1 MNALAG
7 AASDLPLA
15 GAGGPLRST
24 AAGTVTGADA
34 ADPALDLPLAG
45 GGTTFIEASA
55 GTGKTR
61 ALTTLVARLVL
72 EEGWPVARI
81 LVVTFTRAATAELR
95 DRIRQ
100 VLGTLLAAA
109 RVRMAEPR
117 SSTDGEAVGP
127 EIDSQARG
135 LLAAWERREGE
146 VDFARA
152 ARRLQAAMHDIDRA
166 NVLTIHGFC
175 QRVLTDLAFESGFPF
190 GCEAGDDGGETVA
203 GEVRDFWRRRFYPA
217 SMLVVRHAFE
227 SGFLPDELA
236 GWVSKRRAKVGAE
249 LAGVAPP
256 AAPME
261 TCEAAWRAVFD
272 AVRPEWERRRS
283 GFRTEILEGPWL
295 NRQRYR
301 KARSERDLA
310 AFEALFAASEPR
322 LPDADVVGRYGR
334 RQLSQA
340 CRKGCTVP
348 ANPLFDAFDRL
359 AEASREFRAA
369 CDGWLRWT
377 RREALVDVRRSVRRR
392 IRADRRLA
400 YDDLLIELD
409 DALGSAGGQR
419 LAERIRHEFP
429 CALIDEYQDTDPV
442 QARIFTRIYGGARTG
457 STGPGGARRG
467 ESVGAAGPD
476 TDREAAVAGT
486 PGSEGARR
494 GESGGA
500 AGPDTDRGAAVA
512 GTPGSEGARRGESGG
527 AAGPDTDRE
536 AAVAGTP
543 GSAQPGRDASSRAE
557 TPEPGRPV
565 EDEGSGTS
573 IRSERTLSSRSHPPP
588 HEGSGTSTRGER
600 ARSGPFI
607 VVGDPKQSIYRFRG
621 ADVFAYLAARR
632 TARERPRLG
641 RNWRSVPALVEAVNA
656 VFAGATPFVVPAIE
670 YRPVAPAMGG
680 DSPLRVQCG
689 ESAGPLEFWLLP
701 DTRESRFLTKKEATP
716 VVAGATAN
724 EIARF
729 LTLGARGAATIEGRA
744 LTGADIAVL
753 VRTREQGR
761 LIAGALRECGVRS
774 IEIDDGSVF
783 HTREAEQ
790 LERLLWCVAEPGR
803 ESRVRGALAGDLF
816 GLDAR
821 ALLAL
826 GDDERTWSAWTD
838 RLADWRAH
846 RESRGI
852 GALLL
857 RLLEGEGGARQLL
870 RHRDGARRLTN
881 YRHLAELLLA
891 AETRERLS
899 PIELAAW
906 LNHRRTDAAARDD
919 ELKLRIESDEQLVRI
934 LTVHG
939 SKGLEFPVVFCPFA
953 WDGRSPERRGKSP
966 ERRGKVVDAVYH
978 RDARDGYREVVDL
991 DPGEAG
997 QDAEW
1002 LEEFSESVRLLYVA
1016 LTRAKYRCV
1025 VAWGQVH
1032 GAEHA
1037 PLAWLLHRPAD
1048 ATAVAAADQ
1057 EVAGVHP
1064 GGPADAS
1071 AVVAAD
1077 QEAPDIHPGGTA
1089 DTNAVAA
1096 ADQEVAGVHPG
1107 GPADAHA
1114 VAAADQ
1120 GAPDVP
1126 PGGPADAHAVAAA
1139 DREVPDVP
1147 PGGPADAHAVVAAD
1161 QGTPDVHPGGPAD
1174 ANTVV
1179 AADQGTPDVHPGGPA
1194 DANTVVAADQ
1204 EAPDA
1209 DPGPA
1214 QGDAAVAG
1222 DENGVG
1228 AAGVDTVVPS
1238 LRAVADRFAGLDAP
1252 AWLAEIDAFARRH
1265 PNAVSTVEL
1274 DPEPPSAH
1282 LPAHHEEP
1290 PAALAAREPR
1300 RPLRRIRSLTS
1311 FTALSAEVR
1320 PEGGTF
1326 GGSPADRGEAEVDRP
1341 DHDQHEEPADAA
1353 GGDPVVASAMAGER
1367 TAFTFPRGPVAGSC
1381 LHRIFEG
1388 LDTAPATEADELDL
1402 DRICR
1407 DALDDFGIDDAWRP
1421 VARAMVERTRSVLLR
1436 EPGPEGA
1443 DAGRGAGGHADSG
1456 RGTDSG
1462 AAPGSGEETAKDKGA
1477 GSDIT
1482 AGSGGVASGSRPIGG
1497 VAKRPSPGAGFGS
1510 DETVAKADPD
1520 GTDAG
1525 SGLDGMGA
1533 GPGSDGTVAKVGPD
1547 GTVAGAGPSGTGNAV
1562 TAVGTDDAAATEGFR
1577 LGDSHRRL
1585 VELEF
1590 HFPVEGFDRDRLAA
1604 RMVEHGYPDP
1614 FARSGRIGTRE
1625 SPPLIHGFLRGYIDL
1640 VTEHAGRWYILDYK
1654 SNWLGPG
1661 PGDYGPEALAAAMRA
1676 GGYTLQS
1683 LIYLVALHRYLSV
1696 RLPGYEYERHVG
1708 GAFYLFVRGIDPAAG
1723 MDRGVHFDRPTAECL
1738 LALDDCFR
1746 GGGA

>member
-7 AASDLPLA
+7 AASDLPPA
-15 GAGGPLRST
+15 GAGGSLRST
-24 AAGTVTGADA
+24 AADTVTGADA

-72 EEGWPVARI
+72 EEGWPVDRI

-127 EIDSQARG
+127 EIDPQAARD

-146 VDFARA
+146 VDFTRA
-152 ARRLQAAMHDIDRA
+152 VGRLRAAMHDIDRA

-175 QRVLTDLAFESGFPF
+175 QRVLADLAFESGFPF
-190 GCEAGDDGGETVA
+190 GCEVGGDGDETVA

-272 AVRPEWERRRS
+272 AVRPEWERHRS

-392 IRADRRLA
+392 VRADRRLA

-409 DALGSAGGQR
+409 EALGSAGGQR

-467 ESVGAAGPD
+467 EFVGAAGPDTERGAAVAGTPGSAQPGRDASSEGARRGESGGAAGPD

-500 AGPDTDRGAAVA
+500 AGSDTDRGAAVA
-512 GTPGSEGARRGESGG
+512 GTPGSAR
-527 AAGPDTDRE
+527 T
-536 AAVAGTP
+536 
-543 GSAQPGRDASSRAE
+543 GRDASSRAE
-557 TPEPGRPV
+557 APEPGRPV

-701 DTRESRFLTKKEATP
+701 GTRESRFLTKKEATP

-838 RLADWRAH
+838 RLAEWRAH

-891 AETRERLS
+891 AESRERLS

-906 LNHRRTDAAARDD
+906 LNHRRTDTAARDD

-953 WDGRSPERRGKSP
+953 WDARGPERRGKSP
-966 ERRGKVVDAVYH
+966 ERRGKAVDAVYH
-978 RDARDGYREVVDL
+978 RGATDGYREVVDL
-991 DPGEAG
+991 DPDEAG

-1002 LEEFSESVRLLYVA
+1002 REEFSESVRLLYVA

-1037 PLAWLLHRPAD
+1037 PLAWLLHRPTD
-1048 ATAVAAADQ
+1048 A
-1057 EVAGVHP
+1057 
-1064 GGPADAS
+1064 
-1071 AVVAAD
+1071 
-1077 QEAPDIHPGGTA
+1077 
-1089 DTNAVAA
+1089 NAVAA
-1096 ADQEVAGVHPG
+1096 ADQEAPAVHPG
-1107 GPADAHA
+1107 EPVDANAVAAADQEAPAVHLGGPAGANT

-1120 GAPDVP
+1120 GAP
-1126 PGGPADAHAVAAA
+1126 A
-1139 DREVPDVP
+1139 
-1147 PGGPADAHAVVAAD
+1147 
-1161 QGTPDVHPGGPAD
+1161 VHPGGPAD
-1174 ANTVV
+1174 AN
-1179 AADQGTPDVHPGGPA
+1179 
-1194 DANTVVAADQ
+1194 
-1204 EAPDA
+1204 
-1209 DPGPA
+1209 
-1214 QGDAAVAG
+1214 AAVAG

-1228 AAGVDTVVPS
+1228 AAGVDAVVPS

-1252 AWLAEIDAFARRH
+1252 MWLAEIDAFARRH

-1282 LPAHHEEP
+1282 LPAHCEEP
-1290 PAALAAREPR
+1290 PAALAARQPR

-1326 GGSPADRGEAEVDRP
+1326 GGSPADRGEAEVDQP

-1353 GGDPVVASAMAGER
+1353 ASDPVVVPAVAGER

-1388 LDTAPATEADELDL
+1388 LDTAPATEADRLDL

-1407 DALDDFGIDDAWRP
+1407 DALDDFGIDDVWRP
-1421 VARAMVERTRSVLLR
+1421 VARAMVERTRSVPLR

-1443 DAGRGAGGHADSG
+1443 DADRGAGGHADPDQ
-1456 RGTDSG
+1456 GTDAGS
-1462 AAPGSGEETAKDKGA
+1462 APGSGEETA
-1477 GSDIT
+1477 T
-1482 AGSGGVASGSRPIGG
+1482 
-1497 VAKRPSPGAGFGS
+1497 
-1510 DETVAKADPD
+1510 
-1520 GTDAG
+1520 
-1525 SGLDGMGA
+1525 M
-1533 GPGSDGTVAKVGPD
+1533 
-1547 GTVAGAGPSGTGNAV
+1547 
-1562 TAVGTDDAAATEGFR
+1562 EGFR

-1625 SPPLIHGFLRGYIDL
+1625 SLPPIHGFLRGYIDL
-1640 VTEHAGRWYILDYK
+1640 VTEHTGRWYILDYK

-1661 PGDYGPEALAAAMRA
+1661 PGDYGPEALATAMRA

>member
-1 MNALAG
+1 M
-7 AASDLPLA
+7 D
-15 GAGGPLRST
+15 
-24 AAGTVTGADA
+24 TVTGAGA

-72 EEGWPVARI
+72 EEGWPVDRI

-109 RVRMAEPR
+109 KACTTEPR
-117 SSTDGEAVGP
+117 RSAEGEAAGP
-127 EIDSQARG
+127 EIDPQARE
-135 LLAAWERREGE
+135 LLAAWECREGKA
-146 VDFARA
+146 DFARA
-152 ARRLQAAMHDIDRA
+152 VRRLQAAMHDIDRA
-166 NVLTIHGFC
+166 NVFTIHGFC
-175 QRVLTDLAFESGFPF
+175 QRVLADLAFESGFPF
-190 GCEAGDDGGETVA
+190 GCEVGGDDGEMVA
-203 GEVRDFWRRRFYPA
+203 GEVRDFWRRRLYPA
-217 SMLVVRHAFE
+217 SMLVMRHAFE

-249 LAGVAPP
+249 LVGAAAP

-261 TCEAAWRAVFD
+261 ACEAAWRAAFD
-272 AVRPEWERRRS
+272 AVRSEWERHRS
-283 GFRTEILEGPWL
+283 GFRAEILEGPWL

-310 AFEALFAASEPR
+310 AFEALFADSEPR
-322 LPDADVVGRYGR
+322 LPDADMVGRYGR
-334 RQLSQA
+334 LQLSQA

-369 CDGWLRWT
+369 CDEWLRWT
-377 RREALVDVRRSVRRR
+377 RREALADVRQSVRRR

-409 DALGSAGGQR
+409 DALGSAGGKR

-442 QARIFTRIYGGARTG
+442 QARIFTLIYGGARIG

-467 ESVGAAGPD
+467 ESGDAAGSD
-476 TDREAAVAGT
+476 TDREAAVAEPPGT
-486 PGSEGARR
+486 
-494 GESGGA
+494 
-500 AGPDTDRGAAVA
+500 
-512 GTPGSEGARRGESGG
+512 
-527 AAGPDTDRE
+527 
-536 AAVAGTP
+536 
-543 GSAQPGRDASSRAE
+543 AQPGRDASSRAE
-557 TPEPGRPV
+557 APEPDRPI

-573 IRSERTLSSRSHPPP
+573 IRSERTSSSRPHPPP
-588 HEGSGTSTRGER
+588 HEDSGTSIRSARTRP
-600 ARSGPFI
+600 GPFI

-632 TARERPRLG
+632 TAREQLHLG

-656 VFAGATPFVVPAIE
+656 VFAGTTPFVVREIE

-701 DTRESRFLTKKEATP
+701 RTRESKPLAKKEANP

-729 LTLGARGAATIEGRA
+729 LVLGARGAATIEGQP
-744 LTGADIAVL
+744 LTGDDIAVL

-761 LIAGALRECGVRS
+761 LIAGALRERGVRS

-826 GDDERTWSAWTD
+826 GDDERTWSAWAD

-852 GALLL
+852 GAFLL
-857 RLLEGEGGARQLL
+857 RLLEGEGGAQQLL

-953 WDGRSPERRGKSP
+953 WDGRSPERRGKA
-966 ERRGKVVDAVYH
+966 VDAVYH
-978 RDARDGYREVVDL
+978 RGATDGYREVVDL

-1048 ATAVAAADQ
+1048 ANAIVAADQ
-1057 EVAGVHP
+1057 EAPDIHP
-1064 GGPADAS
+1064 GGSADAN

-1077 QEAPDIHPGGTA
+1077 QEAPDIHPGG
-1089 DTNAVAA
+1089 
-1096 ADQEVAGVHPG
+1096 
-1107 GPADAHA
+1107 
-1114 VAAADQ
+1114 
-1120 GAPDVP
+1120 
-1126 PGGPADAHAVAAA
+1126 
-1139 DREVPDVP
+1139 
-1147 PGGPADAHAVVAAD
+1147 
-1161 QGTPDVHPGGPAD
+1161 PAD
-1174 ANTVV
+1174 AN
-1179 AADQGTPDVHPGGPA
+1179 A
-1194 DANTVVAADQ
+1194 VVAADQ
-1204 EAPDA
+1204 EAPDV
-1209 DPGPA
+1209 DSGPA

-1228 AAGVDTVVPS
+1228 AAGVDTVVSS
-1238 LRAVADRFAGLDAP
+1238 LRAVADRFAGLDAST
-1252 AWLAEIDAFARRH
+1252 WLEEVHAFARRH
-1265 PNAVSTVEL
+1265 PDAVSTVEL

-1282 LPAHHEEP
+1282 APAHCEEP
-1290 PAALAAREPR
+1290 PAALTAREPR

-1311 FTALSAEVR
+1311 FTALSAEVL

-1326 GGSPADRGEAEVDRP
+1326 GGSPADRGDAEVDRP
-1341 DHDQHEEPADAA
+1341 DHDQHEEPADAV
-1353 GGDPVVASAMAGER
+1353 GGDPALAPAMAGER

-1381 LHRIFEG
+1381 LHRIFES
-1388 LDTAPATEADELDL
+1388 LDAAPATEADGLDL
-1402 DRICR
+1402 DEICR
-1407 DALDDFGIDDAWRP
+1407 DALDDFGIDDIWRP
-1421 VARAMVERTRSVLLR
+1421 VARTMVERTRSVLLR
-1436 EPGPEGA
+1436 EPGPERTN
-1443 DAGRGAGGHADSG
+1443 AGRGAGGRADSD
-1456 RGTDSG
+1456 RRTDSG
-1462 AAPGSGEETAKDKGA
+1462 DAPGSGEGTAEDKGS

-1482 AGSGGVASGSRPIGG
+1482 AGAGSESIGSRSIGG
-1497 VAKRPSPGAGFGS
+1497 VAKRSSPGAGTGS
-1510 DETVAKADPD
+1510 D
-1520 GTDAG
+1520 GTGAG
-1525 SGLDGMGA
+1525 TGSDGMGA
-1533 GPGSDGTVAKVGPD
+1533 GTGPD
-1547 GTVAGAGPSGTGNAV
+1547 GTGSAV
-1562 TAVGTDDAAATEGFR
+1562 TAVGTDDAAAMEGFR
-1577 LGDSHRRL
+1577 LGDPHQRL

-1590 HFPVEGFDRDRLAA
+1590 HFPVEGLDRDRLAA

-1614 FARSGRIGTRE
+1614 FARSGRAGTRE
-1625 SPPLIHGFLRGYIDL
+1625 SPPPIHGFLRGYIDL
-1640 VTEHAGRWYILDYK
+1640 VAEHAGRWYILDYK
-1654 SNWLGPG
+1654 SNWLGSR

-1696 RLPGYEYERHVG
+1696 RLPGYEYQRHVG

-1746 GGGA
+1746 GGGP

>member
-7 AASDLPLA
+7 AASGLTPA

-24 AAGTVTGADA
+24 AADTVTGADA

-72 EEGWPVARI
+72 EEGWPVDRI

-127 EIDSQARG
+127 EIDPQARE

-152 ARRLQAAMHDIDRA
+152 VRRLQAAMHDIDRA

-190 GCEAGDDGGETVA
+190 GCEVGGDGGETVA
-203 GEVRDFWRRRFYPA
+203 GEVRDFWRRRLYPA
-217 SMLVVRHAFE
+217 SMLLMRHAFE
-227 SGFLPDELA
+227 SGFLPGELA
-236 GWVSKRRAKVGAE
+236 GWVAKRRAKVGAE
-249 LAGVAPP
+249 LVGAAPP

-272 AVRPEWERRRS
+272 AVRSEWERHRS

-301 KARSERDLA
+301 KARSEQDLA
-310 AFEALFAASEPR
+310 AFEALFAASEPQ

-334 RQLSQA
+334 QQLSQA
-340 CRKGCTVP
+340 CRKGCTAP
-348 ANPLFDAFDRL
+348 ANPLFEAFDRL

-467 ESVGAAGPD
+467 ES
-476 TDREAAVAGT
+476 
-486 PGSEGARR
+486 
-494 GESGGA
+494 GGA
-500 AGPDTDRGAAVA
+500 AGSDTDRGAAVA
-512 GTPGSEGARRGESGG
+512 GTPGSAR
-527 AAGPDTDRE
+527 T
-536 AAVAGTP
+536 
-543 GSAQPGRDASSRAE
+543 GRDASSRAE
-557 TPEPGRPV
+557 APEPGRPA
-565 EDEGSGTS
+565 ED
-573 IRSERTLSSRSHPPP
+573 
-588 HEGSGTSTRGER
+588 EGSGTSTRGER

-621 ADVFAYLAARR
+621 ADVFACLAARR

-656 VFAGATPFVVPAIE
+656 VFAGTTTFVVPEIE

-680 DSPLRVQCG
+680 DSPLRVRCG
-689 ESAGPLEFWLLP
+689 ESAGPLEFRLLP
-701 DTRESRFLTKKEATP
+701 GTRESRFLTKKEATP

-729 LTLGARGAATIEGRA
+729 LTLGARGAATIKGRP

-761 LIAGALRECGVRS
+761 LIAGALRERGVRS

-826 GDDERTWSAWTD
+826 GDDERTWSAWAD

-870 RHRDGARRLTN
+870 RHHDGARRLTN

-906 LNHRRTDAAARDD
+906 LNHRRTDTAARDD

-953 WDGRSPERRGKSP
+953 WDARGPERRGKA
-966 ERRGKVVDAVYH
+966 VDAVYH
-978 RDARDGYREVVDL
+978 RGATDGYREVVDL
-991 DPGEAG
+991 DPDEAG

-1002 LEEFSESVRLLYVA
+1002 REEFSESVRLLYVA

-1048 ATAVAAADQ
+1048 A
-1057 EVAGVHP
+1057 
-1064 GGPADAS
+1064 
-1071 AVVAAD
+1071 
-1077 QEAPDIHPGGTA
+1077 
-1089 DTNAVAA
+1089 NAVAA
-1096 ADQEVAGVHPG
+1096 ADQEAPAVHPGEPVDANAVAAADQEAPGVHPG
-1107 GPADAHA
+1107 GPPDANA
-1114 VAAADQ
+1114 VAATHQ
-1120 GAPDVP
+1120 EAP
-1126 PGGPADAHAVAAA
+1126 A
-1139 DREVPDVP
+1139 
-1147 PGGPADAHAVVAAD
+1147 
-1161 QGTPDVHPGGPAD
+1161 VHPGGPAD
-1174 ANTVV
+1174 ANAVV
-1179 AADQGTPDVHPGGPA
+1179 AADR
-1194 DANTVVAADQ
+1194 
-1204 EAPDA
+1204 EAPDG

-1214 QGDAAVAG
+1214 RGDAAVAG

-1228 AAGVDTVVPS
+1228 AAGVDAAVPS

-1282 LPAHHEEP
+1282 APAHREEP
-1290 PAALAAREPR
+1290 PAALAARQPR

-1320 PEGGTF
+1320 PEGGAF

-1353 GGDPVVASAMAGER
+1353 GGGPVVAPAMAGER

-1388 LDTAPATEADELDL
+1388 LDTAPATEVDRRDPDPDPDPDLNL

-1407 DALDDFGIDDAWRP
+1407 DALDDFGIDDVWRP
-1421 VARAMVERTRSVLLR
+1421 VARTMVERTRSVLLR

-1443 DAGRGAGGHADSG
+1443 DADRGAGGHADPDQ
-1456 RGTDSG
+1456 GTDAG
-1462 AAPGSGEETAKDKGA
+1462 AAPGSGEETA
-1477 GSDIT
+1477 T
-1482 AGSGGVASGSRPIGG
+1482 
-1497 VAKRPSPGAGFGS
+1497 
-1510 DETVAKADPD
+1510 
-1520 GTDAG
+1520 
-1525 SGLDGMGA
+1525 M
-1533 GPGSDGTVAKVGPD
+1533 
-1547 GTVAGAGPSGTGNAV
+1547 
-1562 TAVGTDDAAATEGFR
+1562 EGFR

-1625 SPPLIHGFLRGYIDL
+1625 SLPPIHGFLRGYIDL

-1661 PGDYGPEALAAAMRA
+1661 PGDYRPEALAAAMRA

-1683 LIYLVALHRYLSV
+1683 LIYLVALHRHLSV